1 MFLKNNKG
9 FTLLEVLITFVI
21 LVLVFALIGPLFL
34 TGLDFFSKSSN
45 MVMDQANL
53 RRIMTD
59 MSREIRDA
67 TTVTVESGS
76 KIIIGNVTYEYLE
89 DTRQITKTFA
99 DTEETIVV
107 SNRVEV
113 FEIVENDN
121 VIEFTVKALGA
132 GSTIVT
138 KVSVRE
144 RILPT
149 PQIG

>member
-1 MFLKNNKG
+1 M
-9 FTLLEVLITFVI
+9 
-21 LVLVFALIGPLFL
+21 
-34 TGLDFFSKSSN
+34 
-45 MVMDQANL
+45 
-53 RRIMTD
+53 
-59 MSREIRDA
+59 
-67 TTVTVESGS
+67 
-76 KIIIGNVTYEYLE
+76 E

-107 SNRVEV
+107 SSRVEV